1 MIEQQAY
8 RNPPWKRE
16 VKLLGKIGAFLVLA
30 FVISLIYL
38 HYSAQLSEVRLKIQ
52 QAHTRRNDLMR
63 QIAEYQTR
71 SGALTAYPTMRQRAA
86 QLGYVD
92 IDFYNDAEFLYLE
105 LDGFDPDGALKHM
118 DSFTPMTI
126 PVSPL
131 RPEYTISLQ
140 TFLEQR
146 TQRGQQRRS
155 E

>member
-1 MIEQQAY
+1 MMQQQAY

-16 VKLLGKIGAFLVLA
+16 VKFLGKVGAFLVLA

-52 QAHTRRNDLMR
+52 ETHAHRNELMR

-71 SGALTAYPTMRQRAA
+71 TGALTAYTAMRQRAS

-92 IDFYNDAEFLYLE
+92 IDFYDDSEYVYLR

-146 TQRGQQRRS
+146 LQKGPQRRN

>member
-1 MIEQQAY
+1 MMEQQAY

-30 FVISLIYL
+30 FIVALIYL

-52 QAHTRRNDLMR
+52 ETHAHRNDLMR

-71 SGALTAYPTMRQRAA
+71 AGALTAYAVMRQRAE

-92 IDFYNDAEFLYLE
+92 IDFYNDAEFVYLT

-118 DSFTPMTI
+118 DRFTPMTI

-140 TFLEQR
+140 TFLERRMQ
-146 TQRGQQRRS
+146 QGQPGRG